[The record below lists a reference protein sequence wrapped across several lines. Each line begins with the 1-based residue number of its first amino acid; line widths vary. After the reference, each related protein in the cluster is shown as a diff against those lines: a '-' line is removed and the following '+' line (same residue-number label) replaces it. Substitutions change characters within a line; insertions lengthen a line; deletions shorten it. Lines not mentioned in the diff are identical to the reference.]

1 MFKQTNSLGF
11 LFVMLIYITAC
22 TPTNNQYKTVK
33 LNNSWRIQSSEHVTA
48 KGDEISNSEF
58 DVSGWYK
65 AEVPQTVLAA
75 LVQDSVYIDIYKND
89 NLKNIPTANLNHRGG
104 IAPNLILKT
113 LPQVCYS
120 ILKE

>member
-75 LVQDSVYIDIYKND
+75 PLDCCRG
-89 NLKNIPTANLNHRGG
+89 ANQHGMAFSDTG
-104 IAPNLILKT
+104 K
-113 LPQVCYS
+113 
-120 ILKE
+120 